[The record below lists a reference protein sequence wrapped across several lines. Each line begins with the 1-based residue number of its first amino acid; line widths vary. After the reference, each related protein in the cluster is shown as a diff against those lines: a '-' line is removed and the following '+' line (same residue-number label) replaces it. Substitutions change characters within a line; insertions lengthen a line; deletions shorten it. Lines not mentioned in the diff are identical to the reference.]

1 MKKYLLYIGILLFIL
16 PSCKVTKKI
25 LHAKKGSKKENLSL
39 FFGKVDS
46 AALNYQTI
54 KLRFSGKIKTKE
66 SSLNTSGQI
75 RMIKDSLIW
84 ANATAL
90 LGIEV
95 GRVLITKDS
104 VFLQN
109 NIKHTIEIWSIDSF
123 SQQLGIETGISSLQ
137 SLFLGEFVHFSMD
150 SFSVKEKVFR
160 QDSLYNYQA
169 FYLLNDKS
177 YDYKAS
183 LNKYLRTDSVH
194 ITQMPQR
201 NFIDL
206 KYSNYIQKENFV
218 LPTNLNFLL
227 TKASSKEQQFG
238 INYKKLYFDKS
249 FSIPALSFDKYKII
263 RH

>member
-1 MKKYLLYIGILLFIL
+1 MKKYLLYIVISLLIL

-25 LHAKKGSKKENLSL
+25 LSSKKDSKKENLVL
-39 FFGKVDS
+39 FFSKVDS

-54 KLRFSGKIKTKE
+54 KLRYSGKIKTDE
-66 SSLNTSGQI
+66 NSLNTSGQI

-123 SQQLGIETGISSLQ
+123 SQKLGIETGISSLQ
-137 SLFLGEFVHFSMD
+137 SLFLGEFVHFNMD
-150 SFSVKEKVFR
+150 SFTVKEKVFT

-169 FYLLNDKS
+169 FYLQKDKS
-177 YDYKAS
+177 YDYKVL
-183 LNKYLRTDSVH
+183 LNKYLRADSVH

-206 KYSNYIQKENFV
+206 KYRNYIQKANFV
-218 LPTNLNFLL
+218 IPTSLNFLL
-227 TKASSKEQQFG
+227 TKASSEEQQFG

-263 RH
+263 RY